1 MQQERVIR
9 KYTNRRLY
17 DTAGSRH
24 VTLEDLR
31 QLIVAGEKIK
41 VIDDKS
47 GEDLTRPVLLQII
60 SEQEHLG
67 SPVLSAELLEMIIR
81 FYGRPMQ
88 ALLSGYME
96 QAFTAML
103 RQQETMQSEMAK
115 AMQGP
120 FAPLTELAQKNLA
133 LWEQMQAATRD
144 AFIGRGDRIKVLQPK
159 QEMSAVHIA
168 DGYYRASGK
177 PLAVFT
183 ENRVA
188 DLPDVPTIAE
198 AVRPAFARWSC
209 CWPSWSR
216 PARSCPPRRPRPRR
230 RSAR

>member
-31 QLIVAGEKIK
+31 QLIMAGEKIK

-47 GEDLTRPVLLQII
+47 GADLTRPVLLQII

-88 ALLSGYME
+88 ALLSGYLE

-144 AFIGRGDRIKVLQPK
+144 AFIGRGAATKTTELNDKKPN
-159 QEMSAVHIA
+159 
-168 DGYYRASGK
+168 DGKKGK
-177 PLAVFT
+177 
-183 ENRVA
+183 
-188 DLPDVPTIAE
+188 
-198 AVRPAFARWSC
+198 
-209 CWPSWSR
+209 
-216 PARSCPPRRPRPRR
+216 
-230 RSAR
+230 